1 MQINVC
7 KVNKVK
13 INNLKIARDLK
24 TIGEENFKTKVKEIF
39 NM

>member
-1 MQINVC
+1 MEINVC

-13 INNLKIARDLK
+13 INNLKITDLK
-24 TIGEENFKTKVKEIF
+24 SIGEEKFKTKVKEIL

>member
-24 TIGEENFKTKVKEIF
+24 TIGEKKIKTCRT
-39 NM
+39 

>member
-13 INNLKIARDLK
+13 IKNLKIARDLK
-24 TIGEENFKTKVKEIF
+24 TIGEEKFKTKVNKI
-39 NM
+39 

>member
-1 MQINVC
+1 MQINVF
-7 KVNKVK
+7 KVQKVK

-24 TIGEENFKTKVKEIF
+24 TIGEKKFKTKVKDIL

>member
-13 INNLKIARDLK
+13 INNLKIVKDLK
-24 TIGEENFKTKVKEIF
+24 TIGEEKFKTKANKI
-39 NM
+39 